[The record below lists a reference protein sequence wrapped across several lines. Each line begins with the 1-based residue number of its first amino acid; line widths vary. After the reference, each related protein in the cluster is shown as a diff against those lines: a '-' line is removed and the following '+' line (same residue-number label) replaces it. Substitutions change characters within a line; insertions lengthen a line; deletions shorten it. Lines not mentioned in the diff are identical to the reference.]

1 MISNE
6 DFVKKYPYSEFTYN
20 LISSRAKGSMGQTD
34 IDEYEIVNKNTGNSF
49 KATRTNHTDLKTF
62 KTKIYWE

>member
-6 DFVKKYPYSEFTYN
+6 DFIKKYPYSEFTYN
-20 LISSRAKGSMGQTD
+20 LISSRVKGSMGQTD
-34 IDEYEIVNKNTGNSF
+34 IDEYEIVNKNTGDSF
-49 KATRTNHTDLKTF
+49 KATRTNHTDLKTS